1 MLTGAECR
9 EWLPEGEQQLFSQ
22 FSTDLRKYRRVGF
35 ASNAEMEL
43 YTAIDAFD
51 TLTHCMYLTSVLR
64 AQNIALI
71 QIRLDILKTQ
81 DMGPLPSPQCQC
93 GTTWLEVQPLFAG
106 SGNWRSRRA
115 VSAD

>member
-1 MLTGAECR
+1 M
-9 EWLPEGEQQLFSQ
+9 FSQ
-22 FSTDLRKYRRVGF
+22 FSTDLREYRRVGF
-35 ASNAEMEL
+35 TLNVKMEL
-43 YTAIDAFD
+43 YIAIDAFD
-51 TLTHCMYLTSVLR
+51 TFTHFMYLTSILR

-106 SGNWRSRRA
+106 SGNWRSRHA
-115 VSAD
+115 VSADQLVYAID